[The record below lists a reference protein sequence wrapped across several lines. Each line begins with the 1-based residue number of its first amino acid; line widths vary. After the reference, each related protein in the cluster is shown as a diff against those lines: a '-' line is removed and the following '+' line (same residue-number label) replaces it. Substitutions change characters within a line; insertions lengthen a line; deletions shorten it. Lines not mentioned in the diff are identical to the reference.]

1 MYRTAITVAVV
12 ALLSGCAN
20 FQAPKFVDTG
30 TGCTPDSATSLCL
43 LNTLSEN
50 YKTYSNS
57 AQKSRMISDTTALGA
72 AGGAIIGAATNA
84 HSDLYK
90 AAGGIALTAM
100 GLSKYAN
107 FKTQALASRVA
118 ASKLTC
124 AKAPLTDLLNRAGFV
139 ADADLTKRVAVLRSE
154 FSLPGL
160 DMRLISGQSVIEV
173 FTTPTTIQQTDFLAL
188 SNVVTTYEAAQSNV
202 DRAARILEHIDEEAT
217 MNLVGLQLTTINEI
231 ENDAFKLDEAMKVLR
246 PDPPAKVTP
255 STDTR
260 AAFDVSAPK
269 VLSTNEEAVKVI
281 ESYDSYTRCMRGDFT
296 PTTF

>member
-1 MYRTAITVAVV
+1 MHRTAVTAAVV

-20 FQAPKFVDTG
+20 FQAPKFVDADES
-30 TGCTPDSATSLCL
+30 CTQNGATSLCL
-43 LNTLSEN
+43 LNKLSHN

-100 GLSKYAN
+100 GLSKYGN
-107 FKTQALASRVA
+107 FKTQALATRVA

-124 AKAPLTDLLNRAGFV
+124 AKAPLTDLLNSAGFV
-139 ADADLTKRVAVLRSE
+139 KDADLTQRVTALRSRL
-154 FSLPGL
+154 SLPGL
-160 DMRLISGQSVIEV
+160 DMRPSGANGAINL
-173 FTTPTTIQQTDFLAL
+173 FNTTTTLQQTDLLTLA
-188 SNVVTTYEAAQSNV
+188 NVVNSYEAAQSNV

-255 STDTR
+255 STEVR
-260 AAFDVSAPK
+260 AAFDKSSIE
-269 VLSTNEEAVKVI
+269 VLSKNDEAVKVI
-281 ESYDSYTRCMRGDFT
+281 ESYERYTRCMRGDFT
-296 PTTF
+296 PTPF